1 MMKTDELSSEGEIAA
16 GVAELRER
24 FPRTQDLYREV
35 CVLLFF
41 RHGITPTSNKL
52 YQLVRKGSMSAPT
65 EALNHFWKTLRER
78 SRVTVQHSDLP
89 DELRTAAGDLVA
101 TLWKSA
107 QLKSLESLATLKAE
121 AAAAV
126 DNAKAGLA
134 DAQAERADGL
144 RALEHV
150 HTKLRTSADT
160 AALLRQE
167 LAAAA
172 AAREGLEQ
180 RLDDARRALDAVHAR
195 MQQSSAEHA
204 AERERLADRTRL
216 AEDRFAEMER
226 RALLEVDRE
235 RTAAAKLQKK
245 AEAERAEQ
253 KAALER
259 AHTEQNATQAT
270 IGQLR
275 EQIGALQNSVK
286 TLTNERDRER
296 AELQSVREQLEAAIR
311 QAATDSAQANL
322 LRDELERRE
331 AQTSSRQKPSAPPSV
346 RSKRRDKRVSG
357 SDR

>member
-1 MMKTDELSSEGEIAA
+1 MMKTDELSTESAIAA
-16 GVAELRER
+16 SVAELRER

-41 RHGITPTSNKL
+41 RHGITPTANKL

-65 EALNHFWKTLRER
+65 EALNNFWKTLRER
-78 SRVTVQHSDLP
+78 SRVTVEHSDLP

-107 QLKSLESLATLKAE
+107 QLKSLESFTALQAE
-121 AAAAV
+121 AAAVV
-126 DNAKAGLA
+126 DSAKAGLA
-134 DAQAERADGL
+134 NAQAERADAL

-150 HTKLRTSADT
+150 HTQLRTSEDA

-172 AAREGLEQ
+172 ATRKGLEQ
-180 RLDDARRALDAVHAR
+180 RLEDAHRELDVMQAR
-195 MQQSSAEHA
+195 MEQSSAEHA

-216 AEDRFAEMER
+216 AEDRFADMER
-226 RALLEVDRE
+226 RALLEIDRE
-235 RTAAAKLQKK
+235 RTAATKLQKK
-245 AEAERAEQ
+245 AEAERAEH
-253 KAALER
+253 AAAIER
-259 AHTEQNATQAT
+259 ARIEQNATQAT

-275 EQIGALQNSVK
+275 EQIGALQNSVN

-311 QAATDSAQANL
+311 QAATDSARANL
-322 LRDELERRE
+322 LRDELERSRAKTSTRRE
-331 AQTSSRQKPSAPPSV
+331 PSTQRSV
-346 RSKRRDKRVSG
+346 SKRRAKRVSG
-357 SDR
+357 SDG